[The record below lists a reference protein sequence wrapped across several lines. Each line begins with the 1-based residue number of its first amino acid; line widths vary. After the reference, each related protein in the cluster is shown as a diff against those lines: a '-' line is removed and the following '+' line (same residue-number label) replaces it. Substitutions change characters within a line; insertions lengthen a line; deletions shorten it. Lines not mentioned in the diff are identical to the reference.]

1 MYMHMHGLSTPLW
14 RHCVKLRLL
23 IAQHPYLIP
32 GSVSCIARP
41 TEEAALASVAHRIDA
56 FKIHGDTPMIY
67 TMPTALRLAIDRA
80 AVAVSAV
87 APMTAA
93 AAEESDLPQSLNPSV
108 ANHSWGAL
116 KYPVATPAAKLLLP
130 VVK

>member
-1 MYMHMHGLSTPLW
+1 MT
-14 RHCVKLRLL
+14 
-23 IAQHPYLIP
+23 
-32 GSVSCIARP
+32 
-41 TEEAALASVAHRIDA
+41 
-56 FKIHGDTPMIY
+56 Y
-67 TMPTALRLAIDRA
+67 TMPTALRLAIDRSPGRGSANVRWPKQTTIALNRRDLRTSGTA

-116 KYPVATPAAKLLLP
+116 K
-130 VVK
+130 